1 MHVFSSFSFFH
12 DFKGPYFMK
21 ISTYFLASSV
31 LILAGLSSLTPDL
44 AWANPDPNTM
54 VSQFEATGGK
64 FEGFRRSGAKGICAT
79 GEFIGSAEGR
89 KISSSSA
96 FSGKPIP
103 VIVRFSVGGGNPKAG
118 DNTKTQRNLALQ
130 LNLPKSE
137 VWQMGNISAPVFGSA
152 TPEQLLGRLQ
162 SLQPDPSTKV
172 ADPVKVKAFADA
184 NPEVLIQGKYFASQA
199 VPASYV
205 ATNYWGVHG
214 FGFSNAK
221 KEKVWGKW
229 IFEPIGGV
237 QTLTDEEAKTK
248 GPNFLFDDLRQRV
261 AAGNAAFNFNLELAQ
276 AGDNLVNATVPLPEG
291 RQKLSL
297 GILKITAVSPDSSGP
312 CLNIT
317 FDPNLM
323 PAGVEGSADPMLRAR
338 TVTYAISLGRR
349 IVEGAKQ

>member
-1 MHVFSSFSFFH
+1 
-12 DFKGPYFMK
+12 MK
-21 ISTYFLASSV
+21 ITSSCLASS
-31 LILAGLSSLTPDL
+31 LAVSIGLVSLTPAL
-44 AWANPDPNTM
+44 VYANPDPNAM

-89 KISSSSA
+89 KISTASA

-103 VIVRFSVGGGNPKAG
+103 VVVRFSVGGGNPKAA

-130 LNLPKSE
+130 FNLPKNE

-152 TPEQLLGRLQ
+152 TPDQLMGRLQ
-162 SLQPDPSTKV
+162 SLQPDPNTKA

-184 NPEVLIQGKYFASQA
+184 NPEVLLQGKYFASQP

-229 IFEPIGGV
+229 VFEPVGGV
-237 QTLTDEEAKTK
+237 QTLSDEEAKAK

-261 AAGNAAFNFNLELAQ
+261 AAGNASFNFNLEVAQ
-276 AGDNLVNATVPLPEG
+276 AGDTLTNATVPLPDG
-291 RQKLSL
+291 RKKITL
-297 GILKITAVSPDSSGP
+297 GVLKIVSVAPDGSGP

-317 FDPNLM
+317 FDPNIM
-323 PAGVEGSADPMLRAR
+323 PAGMEGAADPMLRAR
-338 TVTYAISLGRR
+338 TAPYAISLGRR
-349 IVEGAKQ
+349 IVEGSKQQ